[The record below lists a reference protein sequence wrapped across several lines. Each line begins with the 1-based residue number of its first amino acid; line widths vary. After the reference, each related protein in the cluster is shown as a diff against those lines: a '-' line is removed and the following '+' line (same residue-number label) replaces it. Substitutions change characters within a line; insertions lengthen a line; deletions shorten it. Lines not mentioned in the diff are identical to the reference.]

1 MSIKPFIIPT
11 DPARESIIK
20 QRMADYEWPVEM
32 QLGADENPWAY
43 GMDQRWLKDFCRFV
57 IEDFKWQAT
66 VDELNRFD
74 HFTAEI
80 DGEICCVL
88 PAFGGPGRPK
98 MRPKAIGRCIP

>member
-11 DPARESIIK
+11 DPVREATIK
-20 QRMADYEWPVEM
+20 QRMADYEWPIEM

-57 IEDFKWQAT
+57 IEDYKWQAT

-80 DGEICCVL
+80 DGLNIHFIHE
-88 PAFGGPGRPK
+88 GGSGDTPQP
-98 MRPKAIGRCIP
+98 